1 MHVGLVLLLLVKIS
15 FVDAKVG
22 PVLSLLLLD
31 CLLVLV
37 QLVNLSILISFQLFK
52 LFELLV

>member
-15 FVDAKVG
+15 FVDAEIG

-31 CLLVLV
+31 YLLVLV
-37 QLVNLSILISFQLFK
+37 QLVNLSILVSF
-52 LFELLV
+52 

>member
-22 PVLSLLLLD
+22 PVLGLLLLD